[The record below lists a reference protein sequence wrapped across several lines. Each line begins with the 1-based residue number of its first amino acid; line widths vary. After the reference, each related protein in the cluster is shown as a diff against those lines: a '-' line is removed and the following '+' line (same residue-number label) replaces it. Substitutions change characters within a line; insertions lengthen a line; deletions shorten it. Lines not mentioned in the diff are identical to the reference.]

1 MDILIQS
8 HHAVVSESMM
18 LRTERLV
25 RRLARKT
32 ERVVTATI
40 RFEQDGPTRRVE
52 LIFLLPQRVRLA
64 AKAESR
70 NYGPALIEAGHH
82 MEAQLLRR
90 KRTPKNRRRS
100 TDRS

>member
-1 MDILIQS
+1 MDILFQS
-8 HHAVVSESMM
+8 HHAVVSDNM
-18 LRTERLV
+18 LMRAERLV

-32 ERVVTATI
+32 ERVVTATV

-52 LIFLLPQRVRLA
+52 MIFLLPQRVRLA

-70 NYGPALIEAGHH
+70 NYGPALIEAGHR

-90 KRTPKNRRRS
+90 KRTPKHRRRP
-100 TDRS
+100 TNQ